1 MHLTHHADLRR
12 NRRRIP
18 NEVLSTVY
26 EFGTSIHSN
35 GAISLVLDAQSIEF
49 AADGDR
55 RKRANLERYRGAYI
69 VVGDGENILTVA
81 RRRRRFRR

>member
-1 MHLTHHADLRR
+1 MHLTHHAELRR

-18 NEVLSTVY
+18 IEVMSTIY
-26 EFGTSIHSN
+26 DFGTPIHSN
-35 GAISLVLDAQSIEF
+35 GAISLMLDAQSIEF

-55 RKRANLERYRGAYI
+55 RKRATLERYSGAYI
-69 VVGDGENILTVA
+69 IVGDGENIVTVA